1 MIRNFTRSNNIEMY
15 EDVSL
20 KKYNTYRLDVKCD
33 YLVFPKDID
42 EVVKLIS
49 FLKENN
55 YKYLVLGNGSN
66 VIFKNNRYNGVV
78 IKLSK
83 LDKIEFDGDKVVVGA
98 GVSLSKLANMAINNS
113 LSGLE
118 FSVSIPGEIGASV
131 SMNAGAYNESFS
143 DVFVSAKVLT
153 PKLEIIEL
161 TNEDMDFSYRNSFIK
176 KNKDYIVLEVVLKL
190 KPGNKEEM
198 NAVIEKR
205 FEKRKATQ
213 PLEYPSAGSVFR
225 NPEGMYA
232 GKLIEDANLKGY
244 SIGGAMISDMHANFI
259 VNKDNATGE
268 DIINLIN
275 LAKDKVKENKNILYS
290 KFNIRNFIHP
300 YLVS

>member
-83 LDKIEFDGDKVVVGA
+83 LDKIEFDGDKVVVGV

-161 TNEDMDFSYRNSFIK
+161 SNEDMDFSYRNSFIK

-275 LAKDKVKENKNILYS
+275 LAKDKVKENNNIDLYLEQVIID
-290 KFNIRNFIHP
+290 N
-300 YLVS
+300 

>member
-176 KNKDYIVLEVVLKL
+176 KNKDYIVLEVGLKL

-198 NAVIEKR
+198 YDLIEKR

-232 GKLIEDANLKGY
+232 GKLIEDVNLKGY

-275 LAKDKVKENKNILYS
+275 LAKDKVKENNNIDLYLEQVIID
-290 KFNIRNFIHP
+290 N
-300 YLVS
+300 

>member
-33 YLVFPKDID
+33 FLVFPKDID

-83 LDKIEFDGDKVVVGA
+83 LDKIEFDGDKVVVEA

-275 LAKDKVKENKNILYS
+275 LAKDKVKENNNIDLYLEQVIID
-290 KFNIRNFIHP
+290 N
-300 YLVS
+300 

>member
-66 VIFKNNRYNGVV
+66 VIFKNKRYNGVV

-153 PKLEIIEL
+153 PKLEIIVL

-275 LAKDKVKENKNILYS
+275 LAKDKVKENNNIDLYLEQVIID
-290 KFNIRNFIHP
+290 N
-300 YLVS
+300 

>member
-1 MIRNFTRSNNIEMY
+1 MIRNFTRSNNIEVY

-143 DVFVSAKVLT
+143 DIFVSAKVLT

-161 TNEDMDFSYRNSFIK
+161 TNEDMNFSYRNSFIK

-275 LAKDKVKENKNILYS
+275 LAKDKVKENNNIDLYLEQVIID
-290 KFNIRNFIHP
+290 N
-300 YLVS
+300 

>member
-98 GVSLSKLANMAINNS
+98 GVSLSKLANMVINNS

-232 GKLIEDANLKGY
+232 GKLIEDVNLKGY

-275 LAKDKVKENKNILYS
+275 LAKDKVKENNNIDLYLEQVIID
-290 KFNIRNFIHP
+290 N
-300 YLVS
+300 

>member
-232 GKLIEDANLKGY
+232 GKLIEDVNLKGY

-275 LAKDKVKENKNILYS
+275 LAKDKVKENNNIDLYLEQVIID
-290 KFNIRNFIHP
+290 N
-300 YLVS
+300 

>member
-15 EDVSL
+15 ENVSL
-20 KKYNTYRLDVKCD
+20 KKYNTYRLDVKCN

-42 EVVKLIS
+42 EIVKLIS

-98 GVSLSKLANMAINNS
+98 GVALSKLANMAINNS

-205 FEKRKATQ
+205 FAKRKATQ

-275 LAKDKVKENKNILYS
+275 LAKDKVKENNNIDLYLEQVIID
-290 KFNIRNFIHP
+290 N
-300 YLVS
+300 

>member
-55 YKYLVLGNGSN
+55 YKYLILGNGSN

-78 IKLSK
+78 IKLSN

-98 GVSLSKLANMAINNS
+98 GVALSKLANMAINNS

-143 DVFVSAKVLT
+143 EVFVSAKVLT

-232 GKLIEDANLKGY
+232 GKLIEDVNLKGY

-259 VNKDNATGE
+259 VNKDNATGD

-275 LAKDKVKENKNILYS
+275 LAKDKVKENNNIDLYLEQVIID
-290 KFNIRNFIHP
+290 N
-300 YLVS
+300 

>member
-55 YKYLVLGNGSN
+55 YRYLILGNGSN

-78 IKLSK
+78 IKLSN

-98 GVSLSKLANMAINNS
+98 GVALSKLANMAINNS

-232 GKLIEDANLKGY
+232 GKLIEDVNLKGY

-259 VNKDNATGE
+259 VNKDNATGD

-275 LAKDKVKENKNILYS
+275 LAKDKVKENNNIDLYLEQVIID
-290 KFNIRNFIHP
+290 N
-300 YLVS
+300 

>member
-66 VIFKNNRYNGVV
+66 VIFKNERYNGVV

-161 TNEDMDFSYRNSFIK
+161 SNEDMDFSYRNSFIK

-275 LAKDKVKENKNILYS
+275 LAKDKVKENNNIDLYLEQVIID
-290 KFNIRNFIHP
+290 N
-300 YLVS
+300 

>member
-66 VIFKNNRYNGVV
+66 VIFKNKRYNGVV

-98 GVSLSKLANMAINNS
+98 GVALSKLANMAINNS

-275 LAKDKVKENKNILYS
+275 LAKDKVKENNNIDLYLEQVIID
-290 KFNIRNFIHP
+290 N
-300 YLVS
+300 

>member
-98 GVSLSKLANMAINNS
+98 GVALSKLANMAINNS

-153 PKLEIIEL
+153 PKLEIIDL

-232 GKLIEDANLKGY
+232 GKLIEDANLKGC

-275 LAKDKVKENKNILYS
+275 LAKDKVKENNNIDLYLEQVIID
-290 KFNIRNFIHP
+290 N
-300 YLVS
+300 

>member
-66 VIFKNNRYNGVV
+66 VIFKNKRYNGVV

-83 LDKIEFDGDKVVVGA
+83 LDKIELDGDKVVVGA

-259 VNKDNATGE
+259 INKDNATGE

-275 LAKDKVKENKNILYS
+275 LAKDKVKENNNIDLYLEQVIID
-290 KFNIRNFIHP
+290 N
-300 YLVS
+300 

>member
-66 VIFKNNRYNGVV
+66 VIFKNKRYNGVV

-83 LDKIEFDGDKVVVGA
+83 LDKMEFDGDKVVVGA

-161 TNEDMDFSYRNSFIK
+161 SNEDMDFSYRNSFIK

-275 LAKDKVKENKNILYS
+275 LAKDKVKENNNIDLYLEQVIID
-290 KFNIRNFIHP
+290 N
-300 YLVS
+300 

>member
-1 MIRNFTRSNNIEMY
+1 MIRSFTRSNNIEMY

-98 GVSLSKLANMAINNS
+98 GVALSKLANMAINNS

-176 KNKDYIVLEVVLKL
+176 KNRDYIVLEVVLKL

-275 LAKDKVKENKNILYS
+275 LAKDKVKENNNIDLYLEQVIID
-290 KFNIRNFIHP
+290 N
-300 YLVS
+300 

>member
-15 EDVSL
+15 EDISL

-55 YKYLVLGNGSN
+55 YKYLILGNGSN

-275 LAKDKVKENKNILYS
+275 LAKDKVKENNNIDLYLEQVIID
-290 KFNIRNFIHP
+290 N
-300 YLVS
+300 

>member
-20 KKYNTYRLDVKCD
+20 KKYNTYRFDVKCD

-66 VIFKNNRYNGVV
+66 VIFKNKRYNGVV

-83 LDKIEFDGDKVVVGA
+83 LDKIEFDGDKVVIGA

-198 NAVIEKR
+198 YDLIEKR

-232 GKLIEDANLKGY
+232 GKLIEDVNLKGY

-275 LAKDKVKENKNILYS
+275 LAKDKVKENNNIDLYLEQVIID
-290 KFNIRNFIHP
+290 N
-300 YLVS
+300 

>member
-15 EDVSL
+15 ENISL
-20 KKYNTYRLDVKCD
+20 KKYNTYRLDVMCD

-42 EVVKLIS
+42 EAIKLIS

-66 VIFKNNRYNGVV
+66 VIFNCTRYNGVV
-78 IKLSK
+78 IKLSR
-83 LDKIEFDGDKVVVGA
+83 LDKIEFNNDIVKVGA

-153 PKLEIIEL
+153 PNLEIVEL
-161 TNEDMDFSYRNSFIK
+161 SHDDMMFSYRNSFIK
-176 KNKDYIVLEVVLKL
+176 NNKDYIVLEVVLQL
-190 KPGNKEEM
+190 KQGNIDEM
-198 NAVIEKR
+198 NALIEKR

-268 DIINLIN
+268 DIVNLIN
-275 LAKDKVKENKNILYS
+275 LAKDKVKENNNIDLYLEQVII
-290 KFNIRNFIHP
+290 NN
-300 YLVS
+300 

>member
-131 SMNAGAYNESFS
+131 SMNAGAYNESFC

-176 KNKDYIVLEVVLKL
+176 KNKDYIVLEVGLKL

-198 NAVIEKR
+198 YDLIEKR

-232 GKLIEDANLKGY
+232 GKLIEDVNLKGY

-275 LAKDKVKENKNILYS
+275 LAKDKVKENNNIDLYLEQVIID
-290 KFNIRNFIHP
+290 N
-300 YLVS
+300 

>member
-83 LDKIEFDGDKVVVGA
+83 LDKIEFDGDKVVVEA

-143 DVFVSAKVLT
+143 DVFVSAKILT

-225 NPEGMYA
+225 NPEGLYA

-275 LAKDKVKENKNILYS
+275 LAKDKIKENNNIDLYLEQVIID
-290 KFNIRNFIHP
+290 N
-300 YLVS
+300 

>member
-161 TNEDMDFSYRNSFIK
+161 SNEDMDFSYRNSFIK

-275 LAKDKVKENKNILYS
+275 LAKDKVKENNNIDLYLEQVIID
-290 KFNIRNFIHP
+290 N
-300 YLVS
+300 

>member
-15 EDVSL
+15 EDISL

-98 GVSLSKLANMAINNS
+98 GVALSKLANMAINNS

-275 LAKDKVKENKNILYS
+275 LAKDKVKENNNIDLYLEQVIID
-290 KFNIRNFIHP
+290 N
-300 YLVS
+300 

>member
-15 EDVSL
+15 EDISL

-66 VIFKNNRYNGVV
+66 VIFKNKRYNGVV

-98 GVSLSKLANMAINNS
+98 GVALSKLANMAINNS

-153 PKLEIIEL
+153 PKLEIIVL

-275 LAKDKVKENKNILYS
+275 LAKDKVKENNNIDLYLEQVIID
-290 KFNIRNFIHP
+290 N
-300 YLVS
+300 

>member
-66 VIFKNNRYNGVV
+66 VIFKNKRYNGVV

-83 LDKIEFDGDKVVVGA
+83 LDKIELDGDKVVVGA
-98 GVSLSKLANMAINNS
+98 GVALSKLANMAINNS

-259 VNKDNATGE
+259 INKDNATGE

-275 LAKDKVKENKNILYS
+275 LAKDKVKENNNIDLYLEQVIID
-290 KFNIRNFIHP
+290 N
-300 YLVS
+300 

>member
-66 VIFKNNRYNGVV
+66 IILKCNRYNGVV

-98 GVSLSKLANMAINNS
+98 GVALSKLANMAINNS

-176 KNKDYIVLEVVLKL
+176 KNRDYIVLEVVLKL

-259 VNKDNATGE
+259 INKDNATGE

-275 LAKDKVKENKNILYS
+275 LAKDKVKENNNIDLYLEQVIID
-290 KFNIRNFIHP
+290 N
-300 YLVS
+300 

>member
-66 VIFKNNRYNGVV
+66 VIFKNKRYNGVV

-153 PKLEIIEL
+153 PKLEIIVL

-198 NAVIEKR
+198 NTLIEKR

-275 LAKDKVKENKNILYS
+275 LAKDKVKENNNIDLYLEQVIID
-290 KFNIRNFIHP
+290 N
-300 YLVS
+300 

>member
-98 GVSLSKLANMAINNS
+98 GVALSKLANMAINNS

-153 PKLEIIEL
+153 PKLEIREL

-275 LAKDKVKENKNILYS
+275 LAKDKVKENNNIDLYLEQVIID
-290 KFNIRNFIHP
+290 N
-300 YLVS
+300 

>member
-49 FLKENN
+49 FLKKNN

-98 GVSLSKLANMAINNS
+98 GVALSKLANMAINNS

-275 LAKDKVKENKNILYS
+275 LAKDKLKENNNIDLYLEQVIID
-290 KFNIRNFIHP
+290 N
-300 YLVS
+300 

>member
-83 LDKIEFDGDKVVVGA
+83 LDKMEFDGDKVVVGA

-275 LAKDKVKENKNILYS
+275 LAKDKVKENNNIDLYLEQVIID
-290 KFNIRNFIHP
+290 N
-300 YLVS
+300 

>member
-66 VIFKNNRYNGVV
+66 VIFKNKRYNGVV

-83 LDKIEFDGDKVVVGA
+83 LDKIEFDGDKVVVEA

-161 TNEDMDFSYRNSFIK
+161 SNEDMDFSYRNSFIK

-205 FEKRKATQ
+205 FEKRKVTQ

-275 LAKDKVKENKNILYS
+275 LAKDKVKENNNIDLYLEQVIID
-290 KFNIRNFIHP
+290 N
-300 YLVS
+300 

>member
-176 KNKDYIVLEVVLKL
+176 KNKDYIVLEVGLKL

-198 NAVIEKR
+198 YDLIEKR
-205 FEKRKATQ
+205 FKKRKATQ

-232 GKLIEDANLKGY
+232 GKLIEDVNLKGY

-259 VNKDNATGE
+259 VNKDNATGK
-268 DIINLIN
+268 DIVDLIN
-275 LAKDKVKENKNILYS
+275 LAKDKVKENNNIDLYLEQVIID
-290 KFNIRNFIHP
+290 N
-300 YLVS
+300 

>member
-98 GVSLSKLANMAINNS
+98 GVALSKLANMAINNS

-176 KNKDYIVLEVVLKL
+176 KNRDYIVLEVVLKL

-275 LAKDKVKENKNILYS
+275 LAKVKVKENNNIDLYLEQVIID
-290 KFNIRNFIHP
+290 N
-300 YLVS
+300 

>member
-33 YLVFPKDID
+33 YLIFPKDID

-83 LDKIEFDGDKVVVGA
+83 LDKVEFDGDKVVVGA

-153 PKLEIIEL
+153 PKLEIVEL

-275 LAKDKVKENKNILYS
+275 LAKDKVKENNNIDLYLEQVIID
-290 KFNIRNFIHP
+290 N
-300 YLVS
+300 

>member
-33 YLVFPKDID
+33 FLVFPKDID

-83 LDKIEFDGDKVVVGA
+83 LDKIELDGDKVVVGA

-259 VNKDNATGE
+259 INKDNATGE

-275 LAKDKVKENKNILYS
+275 LAKDKVKENNNIDLYLEQVIID
-290 KFNIRNFIHP
+290 N
-300 YLVS
+300 

>member
-15 EDVSL
+15 EDISL

-98 GVSLSKLANMAINNS
+98 GVALSKLANMAINNS

-259 VNKDNATGE
+259 INKDNATGE

-275 LAKDKVKENKNILYS
+275 LAKDKVKENNNIDLYLEQVIID
-290 KFNIRNFIHP
+290 N
-300 YLVS
+300 

>member
-1 MIRNFTRSNNIEMY
+1 MIRSFTRSNNIEMY
-15 EDVSL
+15 EDISL

-190 KPGNKEEM
+190 KSGNKEEM

-275 LAKDKVKENKNILYS
+275 LAKDKVKENNNIDLYLEQVIID
-290 KFNIRNFIHP
+290 N
-300 YLVS
+300 

>member
-15 EDVSL
+15 EDISL

-259 VNKDNATGE
+259 INKDNATGE

-275 LAKDKVKENKNILYS
+275 LAKDKVKENNNIDLYLEQVIID
-290 KFNIRNFIHP
+290 N
-300 YLVS
+300 

>member
-1 MIRNFTRSNNIEMY
+1 MIRSFTRSNNIEMY
-15 EDVSL
+15 EDISL

-275 LAKDKVKENKNILYS
+275 LAKDKVKENNNIDLYLEQVIID
-290 KFNIRNFIHP
+290 N
-300 YLVS
+300 